1 MHKAYTSASEK
12 LVCMFALQDMLLN
25 LQAILLVTGFIG
37 ALGQIIQIPDTPTKT
52 IGGFSLANMIAVD
65 EEERQDLPLGI
76 LGRTNGM
83 LSRPYLNRV

>member
-37 ALGQIIQIPDTPTKT
+37 ALGQIIQIPDTPMKT

-65 EEERQDLPLGI
+65 EEERHACVCRNSTLCVCSM
-76 LGRTNGM
+76 RTE
-83 LSRPYLNRV
+83 V